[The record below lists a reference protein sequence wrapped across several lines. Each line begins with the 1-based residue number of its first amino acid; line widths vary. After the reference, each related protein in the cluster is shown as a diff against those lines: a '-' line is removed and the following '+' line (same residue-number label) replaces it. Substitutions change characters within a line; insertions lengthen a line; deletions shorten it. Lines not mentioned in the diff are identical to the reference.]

1 MVKTSGVTEKLRT
14 ENANPEHEHGT
25 GNVELG
31 TTAFFQVPGSWFRSA
46 KGGTRTPIPF
56 RVPDPKSGA
65 SASSATFASDQPITG
80 NGPKGQRS
88 EGATGR
94 WCEGPVQGPGSWCHA
109 VFRRALGRIRS
120 IRGRTLARRAARF
133 TFEMMSSST
142 GPREDAREFMARRA
156 GTRLILSCTLC
167 ASSVV

>member
-1 MVKTSGVTEKLRT
+1 MSGVTEKFRT
-14 ENANPEHEHGT
+14 ENANPGHERGT
-25 GNVELG
+25 GKVELG

-80 NGPKGQRS
+80 NGPKGRRDD
-88 EGATGR
+88 GAR
-94 WCEGPVQGPGSWCHA
+94 VLGSGCYA

-142 GPREDAREFMARRA
+142 GPREDARELMARRA
-156 GTRLILSCTLC
+156 GTRLILSCALC
-167 ASSVV
+167 ASTVV

>member
-1 MVKTSGVTEKLRT
+1 MVKTSGLTEKLRT
-14 ENANPEHEHGT
+14 ENAKPEHEHGT

-65 SASSATFASDQPITG
+65 SASSATFASDQRITG
-80 NGPKGQRS
+80 NGPKGRRDD
-88 EGATGR
+88 GARVLGSGV
-94 WCEGPVQGPGSWCHA
+94 CGPGSRCYA

-120 IRGRTLARRAARF
+120 ICGRTLARRAARF

-142 GPREDAREFMARRA
+142 GPREDARELMARRA
-156 GTRLILSCTLC
+156 GTRLILSCALC
-167 ASSVV
+167 ASTVV

>member
-31 TTAFFQVPGSWFRSA
+31 LQLSSRFRVPGSVVRKEGLEPPYPFGYQILSLARLPVPPLSRPISVSRA
-46 KGGTRTPIPF
+46 TVRRGDGTMVRG
-56 RVPDPKSGA
+56 S
-65 SASSATFASDQPITG
+65 
-80 NGPKGQRS
+80 
-88 EGATGR
+88 
-94 WCEGPVQGPGSWCHA
+94 GPGSWCHA

-120 IRGRTLARRAARF
+120 IRGRTLARLAARF